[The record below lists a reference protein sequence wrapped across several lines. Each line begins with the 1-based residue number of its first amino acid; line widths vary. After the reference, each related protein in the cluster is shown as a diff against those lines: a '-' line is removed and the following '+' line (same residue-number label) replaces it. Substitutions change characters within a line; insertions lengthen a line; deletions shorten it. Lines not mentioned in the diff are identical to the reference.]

1 MLRYNEHTELV
12 EIQPEALELPIVKEL
27 YLSDKIGDK
36 SFFKKACKW
45 VYHVYY
51 RDHSLS
57 NLPNKERKL
66 IVIESYFNRKMPTNI
81 DGNKRVTAFIDF
93 YNFLQKG
100 IEERLAETIKEAI
113 AMEKEKITNLDTQIK
128 EKVQI
133 PYSFEHDFDL
143 YEKNKDGNFRK
154 LPKRIQTGTIIRE
167 IELNDSDILIKEVN
181 KAFTLSKQ
189 YDEAVRRAEVERAEL
204 KVKYDGLSLLEKYH
218 TMSSEQ
224 QKAYLKK

>member
-1 MLRYNEHTELV
+1 
-12 EIQPEALELPIVKEL
+12 
-27 YLSDKIGDK
+27 
-36 SFFKKACKW
+36 
-45 VYHVYY
+45 
-51 RDHSLS
+51 
-57 NLPNKERKL
+57 
-66 IVIESYFNRKMPTNI
+66 
-81 DGNKRVTAFIDF
+81 
-93 YNFLQKG
+93 
-100 IEERLAETIKEAI
+100 
-113 AMEKEKITNLDTQIK
+113 MEKEKITNLDTQIK

-224 QKAYLKK
+224 QKAYLKKIRSYEVYKHKTI